1 MNIIQMHER
10 ARFLLDVVATS
21 RFESEDLDNALNGEI
36 DQIVRE
42 KYDQS
47 RIKNRSDAFERT
59 QRVRD
64 ELGPLIR
71 EIDESNPGLFVY
83 LGTNGSFAIVSFVDF
98 LGDNQTIFDFR
109 YLLSMT
115 VLDIDGI
122 RYPVFPISRD
132 EFELR
137 NRNPFRRERAGEYPK
152 FYYIDSGLW
161 YTKWEVRM
169 ALGSDAN
176 FDNLFLTYLRD
187 PLIVS
192 YGTERDSSYTFAN
205 GTEVIAIEPTVY
217 ASANYVI
224 GEKFT
229 ITNPNYSITSG
240 LVAHNFVDSD
250 LPNSLH
256 EEISRRAAASLLISA
271 GESEKAKEILSQIIS
286 T

>member
-1 MNIIQMHER
+1 MHER

-42 KYDQS
+42 KWDQS

-59 QRVRD
+59 QRLRD
-64 ELGPLIR
+64 ELGPIIR
-71 EIDESNPGLFVY
+71 MINESHAGLFVY
-83 LGTNGSFAIVSFVDF
+83 LGVNGSLALVSFQDF
-98 LGDNQTIFDFR
+98 FGENQTVFDYR
-109 YLLSMT
+109 YMVSMT
-115 VLDIDGI
+115 VEDTSGK
-122 RYPVFPISRD
+122 RYPVFPISRN
-132 EFELR
+132 EFELKDI
-137 NRNPFRRERAGEYPK
+137 NPFRRVRAGAYPK
-152 FYYIDSGLW
+152 FYWIDSGTLA
-161 YTKWEVRM
+161 TKWEVHM
-169 ALGSDAN
+169 ELGSDAN
-176 FDNLFLTYLRD
+176 FEDIYIHYIRD
-187 PLIVS
+187 PLIVN
-192 YGTERDSSYTFAN
+192 YGTERDNSYTFAN

-217 ASANYVI
+217 AAADYVI

-256 EEISRRAAASLLISA
+256 EEISRRAASSLLISA
-271 GESEKAKEILSQIIS
+271 GESEKAKELLSQIIS